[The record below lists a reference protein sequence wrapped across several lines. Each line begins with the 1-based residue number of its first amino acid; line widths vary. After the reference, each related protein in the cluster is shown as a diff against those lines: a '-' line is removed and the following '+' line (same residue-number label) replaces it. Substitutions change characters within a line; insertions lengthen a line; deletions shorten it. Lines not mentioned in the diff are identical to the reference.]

1 MATQHAVI
9 ERALA
14 LQELVRK
21 EAPHTERQGNL
32 TAPVVQALLNAELFY
47 LMVPAAWAVSKSTAA
62 PILRWSKPSRPRTGR
77 QGGAS

>member
-47 LMVPAAWAVSKSTAA
+47 LMVPAALGGLEVDG
-62 PILRWSKPSRPRTGR
+62 RTYLDSIGISIC
-77 QGGAS
+77 GLP